1 MEIHTIQNMEKQPI
15 RNIGMLGMVADGKS
29 TCVLRLTNTATQRHS
44 KETKNNITIK
54 IGYADTKIYKNDD
67 NYITNGLNSELLG
80 NDENELINHISLI
93 DCPGHHEL
101 ILAMLGSIKL
111 MDGVIIIVSANEKI
125 SSKKS
130 LIQHLR
136 AVKLSKISKIIIC
149 LNKIDLIDD
158 IKLVKQRYKEL
169 TNILKAMEIEIS
181 YPIIPTSLAKNIGT
195 ELLVHGIQ
203 EVFGNDPFVKERISN
218 SPNVNDPEEIRKEYF
233 MSNRSF
239 DVNKPGTDIDDLC
252 GAVIGGSLIG
262 GSLSIGDEIEIR
274 PGILRINKNGDRDYH
289 QLTTHITS
297 LKYGDNDLDHICPG
311 GLTAIGTDI
320 FPTIGKDNR
329 LQGKLIGKK
338 GVLPSVYCSIELD
351 NINIECF
358 ESTWVPE
365 VGKGLFLQVEN
376 QNVRAVIEEI
386 KDNKNIVFKLIA
398 EPVCI
403 DKDTLVIL
411 VDKTTGT
418 QIIGCGNFT
427 NGFDK
432 LE

>member
-1 MEIHTIQNMEKQPI
+1 MEKQPI

-54 IGYADTKIYKNDD
+54 IGYADTKIYKNNDK
-67 NYITNGLNSELLG
+67 YITNGLNSDMLD
-80 NDENELINHISLI
+80 NNENELVNHISLI

-169 TNILKAMEIEIS
+169 LNILKVMEIKIS
-181 YPIIPTSLAKNIGT
+181 YPIIPTSLAKNVGT
-195 ELLVHGIQ
+195 DLLVHGIQ
-203 EVFGNDPFVKERISN
+203 TVFGNNIFHDS
-218 SPNVNDPEEIRKEYF
+218 EEIRKEYF

-252 GAVIGGSLIG
+252 GAVIGGSLIS

-274 PGILRINKNGDRDYH
+274 PGILRINKNGERDYH
-289 QLTTHITS
+289 ELTTHITS
-297 LKYGDNDLDHICPG
+297 LKYGNNELDTIYQG

-320 FPTIGKDNR
+320 FPIIGKDNR

-338 GVLPSVYCSIELD
+338 GMLPSVYCSIELD

-358 ESTWVPE
+358 GNVWEPE

-376 QNVRAVIEEI
+376 QNVRAIIEEI
-386 KDNKNIVFKLIA
+386 KDNSNMIFKLIA

-403 DKDTLVIL
+403 DQDTLVIL
-411 VDKTTGT
+411 VDKTAGT
-418 QIIGCGNFT
+418 QIIGYGNFT